1 MKRLSEIFGEKIY
14 GEFAAFKNRML
25 QEEPFAIFQCSYEIT
40 IKTAMY
46 ESLLE
51 SSQKLGQDALEG
63 MLSIPR
69 LLAFLYEEWLGADGT
84 GEEELERF
92 LQEEMEKF

>member
-1 MKRLSEIFGEKIY
+1 
-14 GEFAAFKNRML
+14 
-25 QEEPFAIFQCSYEIT
+25 
-40 IKTAMY
+40 MY

-51 SSQKLGQDALEG
+51 SSQKLGQDALER